1 MIIRNNAS
9 HRRAPYIVNQTNEMR
24 ACAMRVVLADDHPIV
39 LGGLRALLLAEPGVE
54 IVAAALEGAA
64 AFTMIRAHEPDLAVL
79 DISMPQLT
87 GLEVL
92 EALAADDLATRVVLL
107 TGTASD
113 EQIATAVERG
123 AWGLLLKEQALDTLT
138 ECLRAVAAGR
148 RWLPEEIVAPAVR
161 RTTERRKNVVQLR
174 RVLTAREYEI
184 AGLVAEG
191 LSNKHI
197 ARLLK
202 LSEGTVKIHL
212 HNMYE
217 KLGGMDRIWSVN
229 RTSLAVLMRN
239 SQEATVKDA
248 A

>member
-1 MIIRNNAS
+1 MIIRNNSS
-9 HRRAPYIVNQTNEMR
+9 HQRAPGALDQTDEQP
-24 ACAMRVVLADDHPIV
+24 AGAVRVLLADDHPLV
-39 LGGLRALLLAEPGVE
+39 LNGLRALLRSEPGVE
-54 IVAAALEGAA
+54 VVAAAPDGAIALEL
-64 AFTMIRAHEPDLAVL
+64 IRAHEPPMAVL
-79 DISMPQLT
+79 DINMPRLS
-87 GLEVL
+87 GLDVL
-92 EALAADDLATRVVLL
+92 EALEQDGLATRVVFL

-123 AWGLLLKEQALDTLT
+123 AWGFLLKEHALDTLVQ
-138 ECLRAVAAGR
+138 CLRTVAAGR
-148 RWLPEEIVAPAVR
+148 RWLPEEVVAPAIR
-161 RTTERRKNVVQLR
+161 RATERREKDVQLA

-184 AGLVAEG
+184 AGLVAQG

-197 ARLLK
+197 ARRLTI
-202 LSEGTVKIHL
+202 SEGTVKIHL

-217 KLGGMDRIWSVN
+217 KLGGVDRIWSVN

>member
-1 MIIRNNAS
+1 
-9 HRRAPYIVNQTNEMR
+9 
-24 ACAMRVVLADDHPIV
+24 MRVVLADDHPIV
-39 LGGLRALLLAEPGVE
+39 LRCLQALLEPEPGVE
-54 IVAAALEGAA
+54 IVAMAPDGASALEL
-64 AFTMIRAHEPDLAVL
+64 IRAHEPDMAVL
-79 DISMPQLT
+79 DINMPKLA

-92 EALAADDLATRVVLL
+92 EILERDGLTTRVVFL

-123 AWGLLLKEQALDTLT
+123 AWGLLLKEEALSTLI
-138 ECLRAVAAGR
+138 ECLEAVSSGQ
-148 RWLPEEIVAPAVR
+148 RWLPEEVVAPAVR
-161 RTTERRKNVVQLR
+161 RATEHRKNVVQLR

-184 AGLVAEG
+184 AGLVAQG

-217 KLGGMDRIWSVN
+217 KLGGVNRIWSVN

-239 SQEATVKDA
+239 TQDATIKDA

>member
-1 MIIRNNAS
+1 
-9 HRRAPYIVNQTNEMR
+9 
-24 ACAMRVVLADDHPIV
+24 MRVLLADDHPIV
-39 LGGLRALLLAEPGVE
+39 LGGLRALLRSEPGVE
-54 IVAAALEGAA
+54 VVAAAPDGAIALEL
-64 AFTMIRAHEPDLAVL
+64 IRAHEPPMAVL
-79 DISMPQLT
+79 DINMPRLS
-87 GLEVL
+87 GLDVL
-92 EALAADDLATRVVLL
+92 EALEQDGLATRVVFL

-123 AWGLLLKEQALDTLT
+123 AWGLLLKEHALDTLIQ
-138 ECLRAVAAGR
+138 CLKTVAAGQ
-148 RWLPEEIVAPAVR
+148 RWLPGELVASAVR
-161 RTTERRKNVVQLR
+161 RAAERREKDVQLE

-184 AGLVAEG
+184 AGLVAQG

-212 HNMYE
+212 HNIYE
-217 KLGGMDRIWSVN
+217 KLGGVDRIWSVN

>member
-1 MIIRNNAS
+1 MIIRNNSS
-9 HRRAPYIVNQTNEMR
+9 HQRAPGALDQTDEQP
-24 ACAMRVVLADDHPIV
+24 AGAVRVLLADDHPLV
-39 LGGLRALLLAEPGVE
+39 LNGLRALLRSEPGVE
-54 IVAAALEGAA
+54 VVAAAPDGAIALEL
-64 AFTMIRAHEPDLAVL
+64 IRAHEPPMAVL
-79 DISMPQLT
+79 DINMPRLS
-87 GLEVL
+87 GLDVL
-92 EALAADDLATRVVLL
+92 EALEQDGLATRVVFL
-107 TGTASD
+107 TGSASD

-148 RWLPEEIVAPAVR
+148 RWLPEEVIAPAVR

-212 HNMYE
+212 HNIYE
-217 KLGGMDRIWSVN
+217 KLGGVDRIWSVN